1 MTRDCDVLIIGAG
14 AAGCSAAYHLQQA
27 GRQVVLLDQG
37 RLGGGCS
44 EKNAGL
50 IVPSHVVPLAAPGV
64 MSQGLKWM
72 LDATSP
78 FYIRPRLDWELL
90 RWIWAFRAAANERRM
105 RAALPVLH
113 QLLQVSLAG
122 LEQLDQ
128 LLDCGL
134 SRRGMLI
141 TYSGDKGRKD
151 SASTATLARSVG
163 QTVEDLDEQALRR
176 LEPHVHSAARGG
188 IFFPQDA
195 HLDPAILV
203 RRLAE
208 SAVRRGADLLLQTKV
223 LGARREG
230 AALTVVQTSAG
241 EFRPREIVL
250 CGGAWSP
257 NLLPGVRLPVQA
269 GKGYSVT
276 LPARGRIPVI
286 PQILAEAKVSV
297 TPLGEQIRFSG
308 TLELGGLDGSINR
321 RRADSILRQAADY
334 LSDFS
339 PADVRDADIWSGFR
353 PCSPDGLPLIG
364 RYPGLDN
371 LIVATGFAMI
381 GISLAPIAGTL
392 VTELAQRQ
400 KTTVDLTPLSPARFL

>member
-151 SASTATLARSVG
+151 CASTAALARSVG

-297 TPLGEQIRFSG
+297 TPLGEQIRFGG